1 MLSLIDTIYDSIR
14 AFEGDDLLDDE
25 FHFFVIQVFN
35 ANPLISIRTLLGSSL
50 VNPCHN
56 KTNNPIQRDIHQ
68 PTPSKKMNKCSP
80 SHRFQEEEDQTCNST
95 NRTGPPIKLGNEI
108 YAPCSPSS
116 RTATATTPKS
126 CRSPKNTPIAPAENK
141 KEKALQQIS
150 SPNVLNT
157 FHKVKSNR
165 DMLKQDPKFESQ
177 LLDYQNKQPAQVIK
191 DCKNKLYSQIGAAET
206 KNFSPRIS
214 SPTTSTKTSQL
225 VEQALAE
232 LEESNKN
239 VGKIYASELGN
250 ESFKTIC
257 NVRRTIVKQNSYL
270 TDIKDSEIKH
280 KVERNRM
287 LLQQFGSKK
296 NLVST
301 STQNTELLEKDDK
314 E

>member
-1 MLSLIDTIYDSIR
+1 MK
-14 AFEGDDLLDDE
+14 
-25 FHFFVIQVFN
+25 
-35 ANPLISIRTLLGSSL
+35 SS
-50 VNPCHN
+50 
-56 KTNNPIQRDIHQ
+56 T
-68 PTPSKKMNKCSP
+68 
-80 SHRFQEEEDQTCNST
+80 SHRFKEEEDQTSNFKNHTS
-95 NRTGPPIKLGNEI
+95 PPIKLGNEI
-108 YAPCSPSS
+108 YTPHSPSS
-116 RTATATTPKS
+116 KTTTTPKS
-126 CRSPKNTPIAPAENK
+126 CRSPKNTPVASAENK
-141 KEKALQQIS
+141 KEKALQLLS

-191 DCKNKLYSQIGAAET
+191 DCKNKMYSQIGVAET

-214 SPTTSTKTSQL
+214 SPTTSTNQL
-225 VEQALAE
+225 VQQALAE

-270 TDIKDSEIKH
+270 SDIKDSEIKH

-301 STQNTELLEKDDK
+301 SATQNTELLEKDVT